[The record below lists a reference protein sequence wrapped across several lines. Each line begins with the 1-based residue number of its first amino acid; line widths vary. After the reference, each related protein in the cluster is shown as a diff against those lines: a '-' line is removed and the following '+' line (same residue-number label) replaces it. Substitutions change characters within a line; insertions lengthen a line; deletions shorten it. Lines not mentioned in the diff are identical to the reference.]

1 MDRLGVVTRL
11 RWRPPPGRLARYIA
25 PAAFLI
31 AVTGVV
37 LVVRSTLRSTQP
49 ASSTVPA
56 IASRVAT
63 APATTRPTAPKR
75 YYVISSGDTL
85 GAIAAQF
92 ATTVDELLRLNPAV
106 EPTALRPGEQIRIR

>member
-25 PAAFLI
+25 PAAFLL

-37 LVVRSTLRSTQP
+37 LVVRSTLRSTP
-49 ASSTVPA
+49 VSSTVPA

-92 ATTVDELLRLNPAV
+92 ATTVDELLRLNPDV

>member
-1 MDRLGVVTRL
+1 MDRLWVVTRL
-11 RWRPPPGRLARYIA
+11 RWRPPPGRLARYVA
-25 PAAFLI
+25 PAAFLL
-31 AVTGVV
+31 AVTVVV
-37 LVVRSTLRSTQP
+37 LVVRSTLRSTKP
-49 ASSTVPA
+49 PISTRPA

-63 APATTRPTAPKR
+63 ALTTTRPAAPKR

-92 ATTVDELLRLNPAV
+92 ATTVEELLRLNPGV